1 MTYDWQTVF
10 FLGKDITAELVELSM
25 AADNRRTKRAVTSP
39 WEGLSG
45 IDTSY
50 DPQVSTGTVKIG
62 TGSNQAANIW
72 NVL

>member
-1 MTYDWQTVF
+1 
-10 FLGKDITAELVELSM
+10 M

-50 DPQVSTGTVKIG
+50 DPQVRTGTVKIG

>member
-1 MTYDWQTVF
+1 MTDSI

-50 DPQVSTGTVKIG
+50 DPQVSTVKIG
-62 TGSNQAANIW
+62 TGSTR
-72 NVL
+72 

>member
-1 MTYDWQTVF
+1 MTCDWQTVF
-10 FLGKDITAELVELSM
+10 FLGKDVTAELVKLSM

-50 DPQVSTGTVKIG
+50 DPQVITVKIG
-62 TGSNQAANIW
+62 TGSNQVANIW